1 MSAKRNI
8 LFKAIGTQTMKK
20 HKKLHPNSSLLLC
33 TYLRS
38 EGPPSEALLVSIS
51 TLFCLSPLL
60 QHNRRYNQHNCHHYH
75 LNAIAITNIIVV
87 MITETSKF

>member
-8 LFKAIGTQTMKK
+8 FFKAIGTQTMKK

-60 QHNRRYNQHNCHHYH
+60 QHNRRYNHYIYYH